1 MDINDVRSL
10 VTLLSLGL
18 FVSLMVWTY
27 WPARNQAHQQAAQ
40 LPFAGEAGEPGE
52 AGTAQSGATQ

>member
-27 WPARNQAHQQAAQ
+27 WPARSQAHDQAAQ
-40 LPFAGEAGEPGE
+40 LPFAGEAGESGE
-52 AGTAQSGATQ
+52 AGTAPSGAMK